1 MNRKLLLITGI
12 LLILLGLAALS
23 ATLVMPLLGFTAWT
37 FGVWRLWPLLV
48 ISLGALLVMLP
59 LLASEQRGLGA
70 LFIPGVPVLAMGS
83 ILLFASVFDAWEI
96 WRYAWPGAPLALSVG
111 FLLAA
116 WRIRAIGLI
125 VPAIILG
132 INGLIFQFCAITG
145 WWSAWAVLWALEP
158 LSVGLALLALN
169 LKLQKRGLFLAGV
182 ILCSLAAVG
191 LIGMS
196 FLVVGRIWIN
206 LLGPLILVGLGAFL
220 LLNALLS
227 GRATKTPQVVQ
238 G

>member
-1 MNRKLLLITGI
+1 M
-12 LLILLGLAALS
+12 
-23 ATLVMPLLGFTAWT
+23 
-37 FGVWRLWPLLV
+37 
-48 ISLGALLVMLP
+48 
-59 LLASEQRGLGA
+59 
-70 LFIPGVPVLAMGS
+70 FIPGVLMLTTGG
-83 ILLFASVFDAWEI
+83 ILLFASIFDAWDV
-96 WRYAWPGAPLALSVG
+96 WRYAWPAQVLALAVG
-111 FLLAA
+111 FFLAT
-116 WRIRAIGLI
+116 WRTGVVALI
-125 VPAIILG
+125 VPAIIIG

>member
-1 MNRKLLLITGI
+1 MNRKLTLITGI
-12 LLILLGLAALS
+12 LLIFLGLAALGI
-23 ATLVMPLLGFTAWT
+23 TLVMPLLGLSAWT

-48 ISLGALLVMLP
+48 IGLGAFFVLFP
-59 LLASEQRGLGA
+59 LLTAGRRGLGGM
-70 LFIPGVPVLAMGS
+70 FIPGVLMLTTGG
-83 ILLFASVFDAWEI
+83 ILLFASIFDAWDV
-96 WRYAWPGAPLALSVG
+96 WRYAWPAQVLALAVG
-111 FLLAA
+111 FFLAT
-116 WRIRAIGLI
+116 WRTGVVALI
-125 VPAIILG
+125 VPAIIIG